1 MWALHAEA
9 GLVVQL
15 DVSDDEGGLDV
26 LLALGALRVVPVRLD
41 LYRNHSLP

>member
-15 DVSDDEGGLDV
+15 DVSDDEGGLYV
-26 LLALGALRVVPVRLD
+26 LLALRALRVVPVCLN
-41 LYRNHSLP
+41 LYRIHS

>member
-26 LLALGALRVVPVRLD
+26 LLALGALRVVPIRLD
-41 LYRNHSLP
+41 LCGNHS

>member
-1 MWALHAEA
+1 MWALHTEA

-26 LLALGALRVVPVRLD
+26 LLALGALRVVAVRLD
-41 LYRNHSLP
+41 LCGIHS

>member
-26 LLALGALRVVPVRLD
+26 LLALGALRVVAVRLD
-41 LYRNHSLP
+41 LCGNHS

>member
-41 LYRNHSLP
+41 LCGNHSF